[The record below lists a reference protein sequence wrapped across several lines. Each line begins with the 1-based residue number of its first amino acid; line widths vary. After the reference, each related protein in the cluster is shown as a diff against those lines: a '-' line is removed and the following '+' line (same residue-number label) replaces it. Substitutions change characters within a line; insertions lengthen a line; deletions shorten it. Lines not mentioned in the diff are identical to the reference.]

1 METLNEFFLN
11 PVHPTHRKYE
21 ALRSLCVEKKAAH
34 EVANKFGYSVYTVN
48 AFKRDLLQTFKQ
60 KHLEPEYFFAT
71 HSAGRPIDVAKSD
84 TKNKIIQLR
93 KHNFSILDIQTV
105 LHTQGYSVTHD
116 YIFRVLKGDG
126 FARLPKR
133 TAIEKHSI
141 SSETLTA
148 PTSRMVNWADDNNKR
163 FSSERGLGILTFLPL
178 LVELQIEQWIK
189 IANYPETSELSSIQ
203 MVMSFLALKLSG
215 NKRYHHDDLWAL
227 DRGFGLFS
235 GLNVLPKTTTLST
248 YSYRVSRD
256 MNRRFLL
263 AMNKEFRCR
272 GLLKGTMNMDFTT
285 IPHWGDASILENNWS
300 GKRNKALKSVLVAI
314 CQDPDSGVFS
324 YGNAEL
330 KHNEQYDFVFEFV
343 DFWKEQKEQGEPL
356 KCLIFDSKF
365 TTYQNLEKLDKDGIK
380 FITLRR
386 RSKKLVTAT
395 ELLPESD
402 WENVIIE
409 SGKRKRRV
417 LKVHDSEIALKEINV
432 KFRQIIVTDNGHDK
446 PSFFITNDRERTAA
460 QLIRQYGKRWNVEKG
475 ISEQIEFFHLN
486 SLSSSIVVKVDFDLT
501 MTIAAHNIYRTIAQ
515 DLPGFERETATSLN
529 AKFFTNG
536 GHFTIQNDQIIVE
549 LKKKRH
555 LPLLV
560 EALNKYKTKLVSW
573 LGNRQLRFKLDTTS

>member
-1 METLNEFFLN
+1 METLNDFFIN
-11 PVHPTHRKYE
+11 PVHSTHRKYE
-21 ALRSLCVEKKAAH
+21 ALRSLCIDKKTAH
-34 EVANKFGYSVYTVN
+34 EVANKFGYSVYTIN
-48 AFKRDLLQTFKQ
+48 AFKRDLLQMFKQ
-60 KHLEPEYFFAT
+60 DRLEPEYFFAT

-105 LHTQGYSVTHD
+105 LHTQGYGVTHD
-116 YIFRVLKGDG
+116 YIFRVLKNDG

-133 TAIEKHSI
+133 TSIEKRLI
-141 SSETLTA
+141 SSETLAA
-148 PTSRMVNWADDNNKR
+148 PISQTVNWADDNNKR

-178 LVELQIEQWIK
+178 LAELQIEQWVK
-189 IANYPETSELSSIQ
+189 IAHYPETSELSSMQ
-203 MVMSFLALKLSG
+203 MVMSFLSLKLSG

-263 AMNKEFRCR
+263 AMNKEFLGR
-272 GLLKGTMNMDFTT
+272 GLLKGMMNMDFT
-285 IPHWGDASILENNWS
+285 IVPHWGDASILENNWS
-300 GKRNKALKSVLVAI
+300 GKRNKALKSVLAAI
-314 CQDPDSGVFS
+314 CQDPDSGIFS

-330 KHNEQYDFVFEFV
+330 KHKEQYDFVFEFV
-343 DFWKEQKEQGEPL
+343 DFWKEQGELL

-386 RSKKLVTAT
+386 RSKKLVAAT
-395 ELLPESD
+395 ECLPESNWD
-402 WENVIIE
+402 NVIIE

-417 LKVHDSEIALKEINV
+417 LKVQDSEIELQGINS
-432 KFRQIIVTDNGHDK
+432 KFRQIIVTDNGHDN

-460 QLIRQYGKRWNVEKG
+460 QLIRQYGKCWNVEKG
-475 ISEQIEFFHLN
+475 IAEQIEFFHLN

-529 AKFFTNG
+529 TKFFTNG
-536 GHFTIQNDQIIVE
+536 GHFTIQDDQIIVE

-560 EALNKYKTKLVSW
+560 EVLNKYKTKPISW
-573 LGNRQLRFKLDTTS
+573 LENRRLYFKLDTTS